1 MSRFFRFSPS
11 RLALVYIGLGVLALA
26 LFAVPLWYAWRANL
40 ATFREYVDGE
50 QTQKFSETF
59 DRQGAEGLSAA
70 IAARLKNLP
79 RDEIIVF
86 ADPAKQRLAGNLND
100 WPPQIPEAPGTYG
113 LVIALGGGSSM
124 RVVASHVILP
134 GGYHLLLGRESV
146 RFESLVER
154 FWYGI
159 TGAIV
164 AVLLLGGL
172 IGWLSH
178 RALLNDVNEI
188 SRTALA
194 ISKGNLSRRVATR
207 GGSDELDNLAQTING
222 MLEQLAAQNV
232 QLESEIGVRRQAEH
246 ALHRAHEDLESL
258 VAERTAQLARTNESL
273 RRNEAYLAEAQRLS
287 HTGTFGWVVSN
298 GDIFWSE
305 ETYRIFEYDR
315 AIKPTVELVL
325 QRTYPDDRALVRQLI
340 DRVSQERKAFDFEHR
355 LLMPNGSVKYVRV
368 VGHPS
373 VEDKSGNFEF
383 VGAITDITERKRAEQ
398 RLRAQYTVTQLL
410 AEATTIEEVTAKIL
424 QTVCEFLLWDLG
436 ALWSLDRQASVLRC
450 VEVWHK
456 ESVKIPQFEA
466 VTRERTLRTGVGL
479 PGRVWSRHEPA
490 YIPDVTKDANFPR
503 GPIAEREGLHAAFA
517 FPILLGGTSWGS

>member
-1 MSRFFRFSPS
+1 
-11 RLALVYIGLGVLALA
+11 
-26 LFAVPLWYAWRANL
+26 
-40 ATFREYVDGE
+40 
-50 QTQKFSETF
+50 
-59 DRQGAEGLSAA
+59 
-70 IAARLKNLP
+70 
-79 RDEIIVF
+79 
-86 ADPAKQRLAGNLND
+86 
-100 WPPQIPEAPGTYG
+100 
-113 LVIALGGGSSM
+113 M

-194 ISKGNLSRRVATR
+194 IAKGNLSRRVATR
-207 GGSDELDNLAQTING
+207 GGSDELDNLAQTVNG

-287 HTGTFGWVVSN
+287 HTGTFAWVVSN

-315 AIKPTVELVL
+315 AIKPTD
-325 QRTYPDDRALVRQLI
+325 RTRA
-340 DRVSQERKAFDFEHR
+340 
-355 LLMPNGSVKYVRV
+355 PTN
-368 VGHPS
+368 
-373 VEDKSGNFEF
+373 
-383 VGAITDITERKRAEQ
+383 
-398 RLRAQYTVTQLL
+398 
-410 AEATTIEEVTAKIL
+410 
-424 QTVCEFLLWDLG
+424 
-436 ALWSLDRQASVLRC
+436 
-450 VEVWHK
+450 
-456 ESVKIPQFEA
+456 
-466 VTRERTLRTGVGL
+466 L
-479 PGRVWSRHEPA
+479 PG
-490 YIPDVTKDANFPR
+490 
-503 GPIAEREGLHAAFA
+503 
-517 FPILLGGTSWGS
+517 